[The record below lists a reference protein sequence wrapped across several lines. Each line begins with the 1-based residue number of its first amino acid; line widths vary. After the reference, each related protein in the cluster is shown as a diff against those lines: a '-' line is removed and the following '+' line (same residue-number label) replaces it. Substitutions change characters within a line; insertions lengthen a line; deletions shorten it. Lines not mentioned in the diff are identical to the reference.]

1 MMTELIKLKA
11 NKVKE
16 LSSVS
21 SAYSVMQAAVFL
33 KQLQATENWVKSPLP
48 DNVSPMMPQQAQTHY

>member
-1 MMTELIKLKA
+1 
-11 NKVKE
+11 
-16 LSSVS
+16 
-21 SAYSVMQAAVFL
+21 MQAAVFL